1 MLKIGFNFL
10 IEFFRGIVKEI
21 IADVTEK
28 ASLWVDKEV
37 SEKQDSSLFNNIFS
51 TILNLSSPQI
61 RNSLLLRQ
69 PNLQLF
75 RSIRIITEK
84 IFNSHSEPWFTTF
97 SEISKI
103 KLDKLIFYV
112 LNDRLLGHLKRE
124 SIFPGE
130 HSDVTSYR

>member
-84 IFNSHSEPWFTTF
+84 IFNSHSEPCFRF
-97 SEISKI
+97 FRDLI
-103 KLDKLIFYV
+103 KK
-112 LNDRLLGHLKRE
+112 
-124 SIFPGE
+124 
-130 HSDVTSYR
+130 T